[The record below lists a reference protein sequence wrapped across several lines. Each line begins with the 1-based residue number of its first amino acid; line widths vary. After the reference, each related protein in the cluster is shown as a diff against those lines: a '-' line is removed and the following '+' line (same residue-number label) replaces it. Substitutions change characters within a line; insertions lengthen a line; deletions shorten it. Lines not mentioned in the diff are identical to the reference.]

1 MTPSTS
7 VLVTIK
13 NSDRN
18 LVLQFVIIYDANV
31 KMLQS
36 FNTIYKTRFPYLGRI
51 TTLLLSL
58 VFSVYTLFHS
68 HNAAT

>member
-1 MTPSTS
+1 M
-7 VLVTIK
+7 
-13 NSDRN
+13 
-18 LVLQFVIIYDANV
+18 QFVIIYDANV

-58 VFSVYTLFHS
+58 VFTIYTLFHS